1 MRSPLRSAVALLV
14 GVVAACAPVGEQP
27 GSAVE
32 ETDTTEADVEAIN
45 SVREAWVTADNNSDL
60 DGVMAVFTDDV
71 VFMLADEPTL
81 TGKEA
86 LRSWYFVGPGYEMS
100 SDEVVVAGDWAFDRG
115 TFSDGD
121 DTGRYLG
128 ILQRLPEGS
137 WKYARVMAI
146 PNPPPSIK

>member
-45 SVREAWVTADNNSDL
+45 SVREALVAADNDSDL
-60 DGVMAVFTDDV
+60 DALIAVFTDDV

-115 TFSDGD
+115 SWSAHD
-121 DTGRYLG
+121 DRGRYIV
-128 ILQRLPEGS
+128 ILQRQPDGS
-137 WKYARVMAI
+137 WKYSRVVGI
-146 PNPPPSIK
+146 GSPPPEM